1 MFRLEHPPYL
11 WLLLL
16 VPLVVGLFVWYWRRR
31 RTALDRFAD
40 RELIDYIAPGLNRR
54 LPWTK
59 FILLATSLP
68 LLILALANP
77 QWSAQREEVQRRGI
91 DLIIALDIS
100 NSMRAEDVKPSRMDR
115 ARYFTTTLI
124 DELAGNNIGVELF
137 TCTAVMAAP
146 LTTDYNFVK
155 SVVSTAAPY
164 QISAQGTNLAEA
176 ITVAEAAF
184 DEESANHR
192 ALIIV
197 SDGEDHDGSA
207 ASAAASAYDAGLLV
221 YTVGVGK
228 SSGSLMPIT
237 LNNGRSDYI
246 REPGGG
252 PATTSADLAT
262 LENIAESG
270 GGSYFP
276 LSGDSENL
284 AQALRA
290 QVDRIEKLEFET
302 QSFSSYDSYFYWF
315 LAPGVL
321 LLLIE
326 FSIGW
331 KEKSKVEGLRPE
343 L

>member
-1 MFRLEHPPYL
+1 MFRVEHPDYL

-16 VPLVVGLFVWYWRRR
+16 VPVMIGMFIWYWRRR
-31 RTALDRFAD
+31 RAALDRFAD
-40 RELIDYIAPGLNRR
+40 RELLDYLAPGVNRR

-59 FILLATSLP
+59 FALLAVSLP
-68 LLILALANP
+68 LLIIALANP
-77 QWSAQREEVQRRGI
+77 QWSAQREEMNRRGI

-100 NSMRAEDVKPSRMDR
+100 NSMLAEDVKPSRMDR

-137 TCTAVMAAP
+137 TCTAVMTAP
-146 LTTDYNFVK
+146 LTTDYAFVK

-184 DEESANHR
+184 DLESANHR

-207 ASAAASAYDAGLLV
+207 ASAAATAHDAGLLV
-221 YTVGVGK
+221 FTVGVGK
-228 SSGSLMPIT
+228 SGGSLMPVQ

-246 REPGGG
+246 RAPGGG
-252 PATTSADLAT
+252 PATTSADMAT
-262 LENIAESG
+262 LEDIASNG
-270 GGSYFP
+270 GGIYFA

-290 QVDRIEKLEFET
+290 QVDRIEKQEFET

-321 LLLIE
+321 LLLVDMGV
-326 FSIGW
+326 GW
-331 KEKSKVEGLRPE
+331 RQKTKDLPY
-343 L
+343 

>member
-1 MFRLEHPPYL
+1 MFRLEHPEYL
-11 WLLLL
+11 WLLLS
-16 VPLVVGLFVWYWRRR
+16 VPLLVGLFLWYWRQRR
-31 RTALDRFAD
+31 AALDRFAD
-40 RELIDYIAPGLNRR
+40 RELLDYLAPGNNRR

-59 FILLATSLP
+59 FGLLVVSLP

-77 QWSAQREEVQRRGI
+77 QWSAQREEMKRRGI

-100 NSMRAEDVKPSRMDR
+100 NSMLAEDVKPSRMDR
-115 ARYFTTTLI
+115 ARFFTTTLV

-137 TCTAVMAAP
+137 TCTAVMTAP
-146 LTTDYNFVK
+146 LTTDYAFVK
-155 SVVSTAAPY
+155 NVVSTAAPY
-164 QISAQGTNLAEA
+164 QISAQGTNLGEA
-176 ITVAEAAF
+176 IDVAEQAF
-184 DEESANHR
+184 DKESANHR

-207 ASAAASAYDAGLLV
+207 ASAAARAHAAGLLV

-228 SSGSLMPIT
+228 ASGSLMPVQ

-246 REPGGG
+246 RAPGGG
-252 PATTSADLAT
+252 PATTNADMAT
-262 LENIAESG
+262 LEDIASKG
-270 GGSYFP
+270 GGAYFT

-321 LLLIE
+321 LLLLDMG
-326 FSIGW
+326 IGW
-331 KEKSKVEGLRPE
+331 KSRSAVS
-343 L
+343 

>member
-1 MFRLEHPPYL
+1 MFRVEHPEYL
-11 WLLLL
+11 WLLVL
-16 VPLVVGLFVWYWRRR
+16 VPLIAGLFLWYWRRR
-31 RTALDRFAD
+31 RAALDRFAD
-40 RELIDYIAPGLNRR
+40 RELLDYLAPGVNRR

-59 FILLATSLP
+59 FGLLLASLP
-68 LLILALANP
+68 LLIVALANP
-77 QWSAQREEVQRRGI
+77 QWSAQREEMQRRGI
-91 DLIIALDIS
+91 DLIVALDIS
-100 NSMRAEDVKPSRMDR
+100 NSMLAEDVKPSRMDR
-115 ARYFTTTLI
+115 ARFFTTTLI
-124 DELAGNNIGVELF
+124 DELVGNNIGVELF
-137 TCTAVMAAP
+137 TCTAVMSAP

-176 ITVAEAAF
+176 IDVAEAAF
-184 DEESANHR
+184 DEKSANHR

-207 ASAAASAYDAGLLV
+207 AAAAARANGEGLLI

-228 SSGSLMPIT
+228 SGASLMPIQ
-237 LNNGRSDYI
+237 LNNGRSDFI

-252 PATTSADLAT
+252 PAMTSADPAT
-262 LENIAESG
+262 LEDIASSG
-270 GGSYFP
+270 GGAYFT

-290 QVDRIEKLEFET
+290 QVDRIEKQEFET

-326 FSIGW
+326 FALGW
-331 KEKSKVEGLRPE
+331 RARGMQSGL
-343 L
+343 

>member
-1 MFRLEHPPYL
+1 MFRVEHPEYL

-16 VPLVVGLFVWYWRRR
+16 VPLIAGLFLWYWRQRR
-31 RTALDRFAD
+31 AALDRFAD
-40 RELIDYIAPGLNRR
+40 RELIDYLAPGVNRR

-59 FILLATSLP
+59 FGLLLASLP

-77 QWSAQREEVQRRGI
+77 QWSAQREEMQRRGI

-100 NSMRAEDVKPSRMDR
+100 NSMLAEDVKPSRMDR
-115 ARYFTTTLI
+115 ARFFTTTLI

-137 TCTAVMAAP
+137 TCTAVMSAP
-146 LTTDYNFVK
+146 LTTDYSFVK

-176 ITVAEAAF
+176 IDVAEAAF
-184 DEESANHR
+184 DEKSANHR

-207 ASAAASAYDAGLLV
+207 AAAAARAHDAGLLV
-221 YTVGVGK
+221 YTVGVGR
-228 SSGSLMPIT
+228 SGASLMPVQ
-237 LNNGRSDYI
+237 LNNGRSDFI

-252 PATTSADLAT
+252 PATTSADQAT
-262 LENIAESG
+262 LEDIASSSG
-270 GGSYFP
+270 GAYFT

-290 QVDRIEKLEFET
+290 QVDRIEKQEFET

-315 LAPGVL
+315 LAPGVVL
-321 LLLIE
+321 LLLE
-326 FSIGW
+326 FGLGW
-331 KEKSKVEGLRPE
+331 RARGATVR
-343 L
+343 